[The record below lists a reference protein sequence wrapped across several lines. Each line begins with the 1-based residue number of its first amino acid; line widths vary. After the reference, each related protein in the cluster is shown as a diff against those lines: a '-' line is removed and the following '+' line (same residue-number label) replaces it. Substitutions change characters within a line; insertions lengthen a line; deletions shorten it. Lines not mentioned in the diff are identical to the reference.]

1 MAHKFFKNFPEIN
14 YRLSDGKFV
23 SIKDFF
29 RKSKIEQEAVSS
41 IVDSVQYEIQD
52 GERPDILAGKLYGD
66 ADLHWLFFLVN
77 DIENYYDWYKD
88 SVVFEEYINKKYIG
102 QYAIASSSTD
112 IVSSSSKFLLG
123 EKVTSVSSEGRVIL
137 VEPIMNRICIEGRN
151 FVANELITGSV
162 SDKSF
167 TPTSVIE
174 QQDGID
180 HYKNSDGLK
189 RNSSASGYTSVTHYE
204 KEVSDNDKKR
214 NIKIISPQKA
224 ASIVKSFES
233 VMSD

>member
-77 DIENYYDWYKD
+77 DKI
-88 SVVFEEYINKKYIG
+88 
-102 QYAIASSSTD
+102 
-112 IVSSSSKFLLG
+112 LL
-123 EKVTSVSSEGRVIL
+123 L
-137 VEPIMNRICIEGRN
+137 V
-151 FVANELITGSV
+151 L
-162 SDKSF
+162 SF
-167 TPTSVIE
+167 
-174 QQDGID
+174 
-180 HYKNSDGLK
+180 
-189 RNSSASGYTSVTHYE
+189 
-204 KEVSDNDKKR
+204 
-214 NIKIISPQKA
+214 
-224 ASIVKSFES
+224 
-233 VMSD
+233 